1 MSFHGSYRPED
12 VEFLLTPI
20 QQVALLQ
27 VEEKERLIQSGARH
41 YSEMLTPETLP
52 SEAYLQLFTDAL
64 DRNSA
69 RMARDCLSLA
79 AHLASR
85 TQESIVLASLARAGT
100 PVGAIVKRLLEQCFD
115 RTAHHYSISIIRDR
129 GIDWAALD
137 HIRRRPAP
145 PQILFLDGWTGK
157 GVISRELQSAIADYN
172 AARQAQVP
180 PHLYVLADLC
190 GVAHY
195 AASYEDYLI
204 PSAILNATVSGL
216 VSRSILNEQ
225 IQPGQFH
232 GCLFYEEFRAND
244 LSVTLV
250 DEIVGQ
256 ARRLPP
262 PPPTGSDYAA
272 IHTVRSEARRVS
284 EQYMASA
291 SAAYGIS
298 NPNYIKP
305 GIGEA
310 TRVLLRRL
318 PDLLL
323 LRNAEEADVAHLQ
336 RLALERGVPVEID
349 PTLPYSAVSLIRQT
363 KVGD

>member
-1 MSFHGSYRPED
+1 MSFYGSYRPDD
-12 VEFLLTPI
+12 VEFLLTPL
-20 QQVALLQ
+20 QQVALHE
-27 VEEKERLIQSGARH
+27 VEEKEQLIQSGARH
-41 YSEMLTPETLP
+41 YSEMLTPEKLP
-52 SEAYLQLFTDAL
+52 SDEYLQLFADAL
-64 DRNSA
+64 GRNAA

-79 AHLASR
+79 EHLDSR
-85 TQESIVLASLARAGT
+85 PGPIVLASLVRAGT

-129 GIDWAALD
+129 GIDEVALD
-137 HIRRRPAP
+137 EILARGHSPAS
-145 PQILFLDGWTGK
+145 IAFVDGWTGK
-157 GVISRELQSAIADYN
+157 GVINRELQSAIADYN
-172 AARQAQVP
+172 AARHAQVQ

-225 IQPGQFH
+225 IRPGQFH
-232 GCLFYEEFRAND
+232 GCLFFEEFRAND
-244 LSVTLV
+244 LSVAFV
-250 DEIVGQ
+250 DTIVEE
-256 ARRLPP
+256 ARRLPKP
-262 PPPTGSDYAA
+262 ACPHAGDAEQTL
-272 IHTVRSEARRVS
+272 RRECRRVS
-284 EQYMASA
+284 EQYMATA
-291 SAAYGIS
+291 SAAHGIA